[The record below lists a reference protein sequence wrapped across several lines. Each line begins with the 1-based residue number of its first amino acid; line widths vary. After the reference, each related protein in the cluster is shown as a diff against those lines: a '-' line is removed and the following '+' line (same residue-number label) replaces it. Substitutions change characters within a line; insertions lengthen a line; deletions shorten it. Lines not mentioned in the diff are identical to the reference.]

1 MMDDKVKGYWH
12 VYSDGK
18 RADIPF
24 GTDEDKI
31 YAMNSIAICAYA
43 NGMEVVCLE
52 VNDTHLHAILRGDR
66 IDDFRSGLKRRLTT
80 HSRKEGENPSG
91 EYFIAAGEIQSRNEL
106 LTKIIYTFRNC
117 LDFYRGAPWDY
128 PWGVGNMYFVKRKT
142 EGTAL
147 SEFSRRERYRI
158 LECRYDLPDNWRIDN
173 NGLILPSS
181 YIDVDNVE
189 RLFGSVR
196 AFLAFLHIKKD
207 NEQILK
213 QSFSSNY
220 IEQRSIQDIRER
232 ANRLAHQKFGMALR
246 NLPFESRLQIAAGMI
261 KAGTASRSE
270 SLAKAVSLKR
280 EDLDRLL

>member
-1 MMDDKVKGYWH
+1 MKGYWH

-43 NGMEVVCLE
+43 SGMDVICLE
-52 VNDTHLHAILRGDR
+52 VNDTHLHAILKGERV
-66 IDDFRSGLKRRLTT
+66 DDFRSGLKRRLTT
-80 HSRKEGENPSG
+80 HSRKDGEHHSG
-91 EYFIAAGEIQSRNEL
+91 EFFIATGEILTRNEL

-128 PWGVGNMYFVKRKT
+128 PWGVGNLYFAKKKT
-142 EGTAL
+142 EGTKL
-147 SEFSRRERYRI
+147 SEFSGRKRYRI
-158 LECRYDLPDNWRIDN
+158 LECRYDLPDNWRINDK
-173 NGLILPSS
+173 GLILPSS
-181 YIDVDNVE
+181 YIDADNVE

-207 NEQILK
+207 DEQILK
-213 QSFSSNY
+213 QSFSRNY

-232 ANRLAHQKFGMALR
+232 ANRLAHQKFDAALR
-246 NLPFESRLQIAAGMI
+246 NLPFEARLEIAASMI

-270 SLAKAVSLKR
+270 SLAKAVSLKK